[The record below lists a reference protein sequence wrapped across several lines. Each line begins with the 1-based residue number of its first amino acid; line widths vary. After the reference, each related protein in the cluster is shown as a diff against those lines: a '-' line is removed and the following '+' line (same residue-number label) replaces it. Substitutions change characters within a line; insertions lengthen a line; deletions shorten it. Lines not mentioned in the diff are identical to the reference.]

1 MAKADSTA
9 SSGAWRVAGGRM
21 PVAAGGARGARRA
34 GRDPV
39 DSIEQRLAAAD
50 EEELL
55 ELVRNHLAAL
65 DGATMRRLLRH
76 PFLGREAIQLLLEDR
91 QAVGS
96 YEVRRELAGHPH
108 TPEPRAMQ
116 LVATLYWRDL
126 SQLSTQTRIRPTVR
140 RAAER
145 RLADRLPGL
154 AVGEKVAIA
163 RRCSPALVPRL
174 GQDPNPRVIQALLE
188 NPRLTEGVLL
198 QLVSRDSTRPEV
210 LALIARDRRWGVRY
224 RVRVPI
230 CRNPNTP
237 VATALAQLPALRK
250 PDLREVADDR
260 RLAAAVR
267 RRADLLLG
275 RLT

>member
-1 MAKADSTA
+1 ME
-9 SSGAWRVAGGRM
+9 GL
-21 PVAAGGARGARRA
+21 
-34 GRDPV
+34 
-39 DSIEQRLAAAD
+39 EQRLAAAD
-50 EEELL
+50 EEGLL
-55 ELVRNHLAAL
+55 ELVREHLAEV
-65 DGATMRRLLRH
+65 DGALMRRLLRH

-96 YEVRRELAGHPH
+96 YEVRRELAGHPA
-108 TPEPRAMQ
+108 TPEPRALQ

-126 SQLSTQTRIRPTVR
+126 ARLSIETRVRPTVR

-154 AVGEKVAIA
+154 AVGEKMAIA
-163 RRCSPALVPRL
+163 RRCSSGLLLRL

-188 NPRLTEGVLL
+188 NPRLTEGVVL
-198 QLVSRDSTRPEV
+198 QLVSRDSARPEL
-210 LALIARDRRWGVRY
+210 LALVARDRRWGVRY

-250 PDLREVADDR
+250 PDLRAVADDP

-275 RLT
+275 RLS

>member
-1 MAKADSTA
+1 MEE
-9 SSGAWRVAGGRM
+9 
-21 PVAAGGARGARRA
+21 
-34 GRDPV
+34 
-39 DSIEQRLAAAD
+39 IEQRLAAAD
-50 EEELL
+50 EEGLL
-55 ELVRNHLAAL
+55 DLVRGHLAAL
-65 DGATMRRLLRH
+65 DGALMRRLLRH
-76 PFLGREAIQLLLEDR
+76 PFLGSEAIQLLVQDR
-91 QAVGS
+91 DVVGS
-96 YEVRRELAGHPH
+96 YEVRRELAGHPK

-116 LVATLYWRDL
+116 FVATLYWRDL
-126 SQLSTQTRIRPTVR
+126 MRLSTETRVRPTVR

-154 AVGEKVAIA
+154 AIGEKIAIA

-198 QLVSRDSTRPEV
+198 QLVSRDSARPEV
-210 LALIARDRRWGVRY
+210 LALVARDRRWGVRY
-224 RVRVPI
+224 SIRVPI

-250 PDLREVADDR
+250 PDLRAVADDP

-267 RRADLLLG
+267 KRANLLLG
-275 RLT
+275 RLV

>member
-1 MAKADSTA
+1 L
-9 SSGAWRVAGGRM
+9 VEEL
-21 PVAAGGARGARRA
+21 
-34 GRDPV
+34 
-39 DSIEQRLAAAD
+39 EQRLAAAD

-55 ELVRNHLAAL
+55 GLLRDHLAAL
-65 DGATMRRLLRH
+65 DGALMRRLLRH
-76 PFLGREAIQLLLEDR
+76 PFLGSEAIQLLIQDSDV
-91 QAVGS
+91 VGS
-96 YEVRRELAGHPH
+96 YEVRRELAGHPK

-116 LVATLYWRDL
+116 FVATLYWRDL
-126 SQLSTQTRIRPTVR
+126 VRLSTETRVRPTVR
-140 RAAER
+140 RVAER

-163 RRCSPALVPRL
+163 RRCSPTLVARI

-198 QLVSRDSTRPEV
+198 QLVSRDSARPEV
-210 LALIARDRRWGVRY
+210 LALVARDRRWGVRY
-224 RVRVPI
+224 RIRVPI

-250 PDLREVADDR
+250 LDLRAVADDP

-267 RRADLLLG
+267 KRANLLLG
-275 RLT
+275 RLA